1 MAPLAKE
8 PFTEAEVNR
17 RFESALEQASVSL
30 PALHGALDK
39 MGAPKRNGETA
50 VSLGL
55 RFEWLVRQQASL
67 KDQRVQIGCN
77 FHRQPTWKWL
87 LGVPLIYIPILVTVL
102 PLIVAVLLVR
112 GHLTLVGG
120 HNLKSYWNDFAPS
133 WASHRYTRKSQIVSN
148 GLVERFG
155 LIGYLGR
162 SKLFWIFNCKLYCP
176 LSVALIGYCY
186 YLVQVV
192 EQWWC
197 PFGHDQKCNYCAA
210 PIDSSMWHAAGD
222 AKLMHPDDRTN
233 PSWAGDR

>member
-77 FHRQPTWKWL
+77 FHRQPTWKCL

-102 PLIVAVLLVR
+102 PLIVTVLLVR
-112 GHLTLVGG
+112 AHLTLVGG

-133 WASHRYTRKSQIVSN
+133 WASH
-148 GLVERFG
+148 L
-155 LIGYLGR
+155 
-162 SKLFWIFNCKLYCP
+162 SKAT
-176 LSVALIGYCY
+176 S
-186 YLVQVV
+186 
-192 EQWWC
+192 
-197 PFGHDQKCNYCAA
+197 
-210 PIDSSMWHAAGD
+210 
-222 AKLMHPDDRTN
+222 
-233 PSWAGDR
+233 